1 MHHSPY
7 YYINKHFL
15 FAFRKLKPYQN
26 PNTDHPIQKPKHEGA
41 RHDHLYD
48 PSLHLIRDF
57 QRQCE
62 VSISRRSYPRGFNEW
77 IRVSTLLPLPH
88 PISEVDLVTVD
99 DCAHSLLCLPHLFQ
113 QLLVDSPMVNHICSF
128 LFVVLMC
135 FAGQWCL

>member
-26 PNTDHPIQKPKHEGA
+26 PNTDHSIQKPKHEGA

-48 PSLHLIRDF
+48 PSLHLIEDF
-57 QRQCE
+57 QRKCE
-62 VSISRRSYPRGFNEW
+62 VSISGRSHPRGFNDW
-77 IRVSTLLPLPH
+77 ICVSTLLRLPH

-99 DCAHSLLCLPHLFQ
+99 DYAHSLLCLLRLFRQ
-113 QLLVDSPMVNHICSF
+113 SLLHSPMLNHICSF
-128 LFVVLMC
+128 LFVVFVILMC
-135 FAGQWCL
+135 FAS

>member
-48 PSLHLIRDF
+48 PSLHLIGDF
-57 QRQCE
+57 HRQCE
-62 VSISRRSYPRGFNEW
+62 VLISGRSHPCGFNDW
-77 IRVSTLLPLPH
+77 ICVSTLLRLPH
-88 PISEVDLVTVD
+88 PIFEVG
-99 DCAHSLLCLPHLFQ
+99 DCANSLLRLQRLFRQ
-113 QLLVDSPMVNHICSF
+113 SLLDSPMVNHICSF
-128 LFVVLMC
+128 LFVVFVVLMC
-135 FAGQWCL
+135 FASQWCL